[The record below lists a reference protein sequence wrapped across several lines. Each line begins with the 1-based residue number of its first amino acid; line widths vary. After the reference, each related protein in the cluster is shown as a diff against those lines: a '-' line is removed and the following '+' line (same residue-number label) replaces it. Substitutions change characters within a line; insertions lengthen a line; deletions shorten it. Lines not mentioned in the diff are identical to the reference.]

1 MPAVTCCQGCTD
13 RAPACWGRCEKYQ
26 VERER
31 HHAAKRKAEEE
42 RKLDQDI
49 EEIHRKRCRK

>member
-1 MPAVTCCQGCTD
+1 MPAVTCCRDCHD
-13 RAPACWGRCEKYQ
+13 RAPACWGRCERYIA
-26 VERER
+26 ERGK
-31 HHAAKRKAEEE
+31 HHEAKRKAEVE